1 MKLKDLMGSGDK
13 IMLLAAPFLVLGLVL
28 NILFPAWFGVG
39 GPPLALKVISIILL
53 IPGVVLW
60 LWSVVLI
67 LLRVPQKKL
76 ITDGPYALA
85 KHPLYTAV
93 ALLVLP
99 WLGFLL
105 DSWLGVVVGLAIYIG
120 SRLYSPAE
128 EEGLSKTFGPAWDAY
143 RRKVLLPW
151 L

>member
-1 MKLKDLMGSGDK
+1 VSKIGSLEG
-13 IMLLAAPFLVLGLVL
+13 
-28 NILFPAWFGVG
+28 AWT
-39 GPPLALKVISIILL
+39 GPSGANVDRWVKRCLRSCPVYGTEIVTILL

-76 ITDGPYALA
+76 ITDGPYALV

-128 EEGLSKTFGPAWDAY
+128 EEGLSKTFGPAWGAY